1 MSASETLWWPISTHS
16 INQISPIPTPTDA
29 APQFPDKFTPFKT
42 ITVAKEETSAKQCH
56 NTKTAENW
64 YSFINSLYLK
74 MIVHLSN
81 FSMFCY
87 FVAICGAAIVYYM
100 TPTDSIGSLGVT
112 APSNG
117 VSTAQAFG
125 VELMLTFILVFVIF
139 AATDPNRGMAGY
151 GVPLAIG
158 ICVFICLMH
167 GVRNS
172 SNMRCHSRRLGKISL
187 IKAWATKRTR
197 IAITSWSLTCFF
209 SFCKKCEKRKTFQNL
224 EDFEGN
230 TRLTLALIH
239 IADSFI
245 WSQLESSSFSWSC
258 RCYEFVERPLG
269 E

>member
-64 YSFINSLYLK
+64 YSLINSLYLK

-197 IAITSWSLTCFF
+197 IAITSRSLTCF
-209 SFCKKCEKRKTFQNL
+209 
-224 EDFEGN
+224 
-230 TRLTLALIH
+230 LA
-239 IADSFI
+239 
-245 WSQLESSSFSWSC
+245 
-258 RCYEFVERPLG
+258 FVRNVRRERPFKILKTLK
-269 E
+269 EIHA